1 MSIQSGA
8 IQMIDWLELLVL
20 RVALD
25 LGASS
30 GQTDHASN
38 SFGSFGAILYSA
50 AVKQYCRFVS
60 VGDVSGRVELGNL
73 GKSSKHY

>member
-1 MSIQSGA
+1 
-8 IQMIDWLELLVL
+8 MIDWLELLVL

-38 SFGSFGAILYSA
+38 SFSSFGAILYSA

>member
-8 IQMIDWLELLVL
+8 IQMIDCLELLVL

-38 SFGSFGAILYSA
+38 SFSSLGASLYSA
-50 AVKQYCRFVS
+50 AVKQYCRFIS
-60 VGDVSGRVELGNL
+60 VGDVSGRVKLGNL
-73 GKSSKHY
+73 GNSFEHY

>member
-1 MSIQSGA
+1 
-8 IQMIDWLELLVL
+8 MIDCLELLVL

-38 SFGSFGAILYSA
+38 SFSSFGSILYSA
-50 AVKQYCRFVS
+50 AVKQYCRFIS
-60 VGDVSGRVELGNL
+60 VGDVSGRVKLGNL
-73 GKSSKHY
+73 GNSFEHY